1 MSYPHVR
8 VSAGPPSSKR
18 GRFFH
23 PRTTARIYPD
33 HADYA
38 GTAESMGWQRFI
50 STGWV
55 RTQGLEPKRIHASED
70 AVLLAGGWT
79 RRRADDSPIVS
90 NRVLYT
96 LTRLDGGWGIQARFG
111 VDSFEPDGDQ
121 QALAE
126 PAIQSAVLRQA
137 ARQAGDREGWLSCF
151 HYPLTAVVAP
161 GCVEVLAD
169 PDQLRAQTRIWEGE
183 AQSDRLQVI
192 AAGTTG
198 ALLALHPEGRSGAG
212 RGAALVARREGTWKT
227 LAITL
232 LA

>member
-1 MSYPHVR
+1 MRIRSFPSDNRRRQQWRR
-8 VSAGPPSSKR
+8 V
-18 GRFFH
+18 GR
-23 PRTTARIYPD
+23 RIGA
-33 HADYA
+33 AD
-38 GTAESMGWQRFI
+38 T
-50 STGWV
+50 
-55 RTQGLEPKRIHASED
+55 
-70 AVLLAGGWT
+70 GGWP

-90 NRVLYT
+90 NRVRYT

-126 PAIQSAVLRQA
+126 PAIQSAFLRQA

-198 ALLALHPEGRSGAG
+198 ALLALHPEGRSGEG

>member
-23 PRTTARIYPD
+23 PRTAARIYPD

-55 RTQGLEPKRIHASED
+55 RTQGLEPERVHAAED
-70 AVLLAGGWT
+70 VVLLAGGWT

-111 VDSFEPDGDQ
+111 VDSFDPDGNQ

-126 PAIQSAVLRQA
+126 PATQSAALRRA
-137 ARQAGDREGWLSCF
+137 ARQAGDMERWLNCF
-151 HYPLTAVVAP
+151 HFPLTAVVAP
-161 GCVEVLAD
+161 GCVQVLAD
-169 PDQLRAQTRIWEGE
+169 PDQLRAQTQIWESE
-183 AQSDRLQVI
+183 AQSKGVQVI

-198 ALLALHPEGRSGAG
+198 ALLALKPEGRSGAG
-212 RGAALVARREGTWKT
+212 RGAALVARREGSWKT